1 MDDPLDS
8 CGAIPC
14 VHTRC
19 STKVPTCLFVTC
31 VGQDF
36 LQSENKMEFPL
47 IPESSLDLNLSLA
60 PPSTQEMSNE
70 NVVFPHSNFH
80 TGSTFVQ
87 VVNMHNEMLSSM
99 HLQNEMARRKIP
111 NFSMLAVLLQWQI

>member
-8 CGAIPC
+8 CGAIPY

-31 VGQDF
+31 LCQFTYQDF
-36 LQSENKMEFPL
+36 LQSENKMEFPS
-47 IPESSLDLNLSLA
+47 IPESSLDLNLSPA
-60 PPSTQEMSNE
+60 PPSTQKTSHE

-80 TGSTFVQ
+80 TGSTSVQ

-99 HLQNEMARRKIP
+99 HLHNEMARRKRP
-111 NFSMLAVLLQWQI
+111 NFSMLPVLL